1 VEIFFTLAGI
11 VAVGVV
17 VGYLVTPLIFY
28 LMEVT
33 AYVAVLLVDVQI
45 KKRYARQ
52 QLGRFPKWNDLP
64 DSISRPLSGHYCD
77 NKKRR
82 IEYPQPIHDSRP
94 RIEHARLTPAT
105 KESIAQLRIMSLIWL
120 IAKSLIRSR
129 SQSITSCHSTGDSMD
144 IQPKWKRT
152 RGTRTWKKRA
162 AHRDGF
168 LRPNIVLRGLL
179 IWFRGWH
186 FYSPAS
192 FLRTLALSV
201 LSHGKSR
208 SSLPK
213 CP

>member
-94 RIEHARLTPAT
+94 RSVNRVNITPVNRAC
-105 KESIAQLRIMSLIWL
+105 KAN
-120 IAKSLIRSR
+120 
-129 SQSITSCHSTGDSMD
+129 TSNEREYCPTENYVLNMVNRQIIDKVSKPVHNLLSFYRRFYGHSTKVEKNPGNEDVEE
-144 IQPKWKRT
+144 T
-152 RGTRTWKKRA
+152 RCT
-162 AHRDGF
+162 
-168 LRPNIVLRGLL
+168 
-179 IWFRGWH
+179 
-186 FYSPAS
+186 S
-192 FLRTLALSV
+192 
-201 LSHGKSR
+201 
-208 SSLPK
+208 
-213 CP
+213 